1 MIIES
6 VIFGLLSAIA
16 LGISDVMAAGIIR
29 RWGVLRS
36 AVSFQ
41 LVTVL
46 VYSLYFLTGTG
57 IGAISGGYWVSIGG
71 LSIVGVGAFF
81 ALYKALQVGPIA
93 IVGPILAAHAV
104 IVVLMAVFILEEKLS
119 AKQFLS
125 ILIIILGV
133 ALASF
138 DIGALRSGRR
148 LLGLGVG
155 LAIFASI
162 AVGIW
167 QYSIG
172 VLSKELGWFLPM
184 YISRV
189 LSFSMLMPIVL
200 WRRLWQFDKLTWPI
214 SIAVVTAALLE
225 GAGLFAFAR
234 GAEIGIISI
243 VGAAATIYPVFPI
256 LGGLYLYKERLD
268 SIQWIGLCLV
278 LFGLF
283 GLAILR

>member
-57 IGAISGGYWVSIGG
+57 IGAISGGQWIWMGG
-71 LSIVGVGAFF
+71 LSIVGVGAFI
-81 ALYKALQVGPIA
+81 ALYKALQVGPVA

-104 IVVLMAVFILEEKLS
+104 IVVLMAVFILEEQLS
-119 AKQFLS
+119 GEQFLS
-125 ILIIILGV
+125 IFIIILGV
-133 ALASF
+133 VLVSF

-148 LLGLGVG
+148 ILGLGVG

-200 WRRLWQFDKLTWPI
+200 WRRLWRFDKLTWPI
-214 SIAVVTAALLE
+214 SVAVVTAALLE

-234 GAEIGIISI
+234 GAEIGVISI

-283 GLAILR
+283 GLMILR

>member
-1 MIIES
+1 M
-6 VIFGLLSAIA
+6 
-16 LGISDVMAAGIIR
+16 
-29 RWGVLRS
+29 
-36 AVSFQ
+36 SFQ
-41 LVTVL
+41 PEKPVE
-46 VYSLYFLTGTG
+46 
-57 IGAISGGYWVSIGG
+57 
-71 LSIVGVGAFF
+71 
-81 ALYKALQVGPIA
+81 
-93 IVGPILAAHAV
+93 
-104 IVVLMAVFILEEKLS
+104 FILEEKLS

-184 YISRV
+184 YISRL